1 MQKIWRQIGF
11 EYADLST
18 FESFAKENQ
27 CKNYTAA
34 MKELLAQYKR
44 FQTIIKELEKAAQQA
59 DIWKQR
65 AIKNVD
71 DRVNKAVEVMK

>member
-11 EYADLST
+11 EYSDLSYFET
-18 FESFAKENQ
+18 FMQENR
-27 CKNYTAA
+27 CKNHTTA
-34 MKELLAQYKR
+34 MKELLEQHKR

-71 DRVNKAVEVMK
+71 DRVNKAVTEMR